1 MTANQFD
8 VFANPDPGS
17 ASRTRTSSF
26 CNRINWP
33 QLNTRVV
40 ARSFCPQHPV
50 FERIMPLVEV
60 EGASYVIDPTNL
72 GVVRESIL
80 SNAVANLEA
89 ERYRILGAIDL
100 LSPAFEHVDL
110 QNLSRGGMGVS
121 RARRHLCGLA
131 KDHEDGF
138 IHFSTASR

>member
-17 ASRTRTSSF
+17 AKSHPHFIVLQSDQLA
-26 CNRINWP
+26 

-40 ARSFCPQHPV
+40 APLVLPRSIQF

-60 EGASYVIDPTNL
+60 EGDSYVIDPTNL

-100 LSPAFEHVDL
+100 LFT
-110 QNLSRGGMGVS
+110 G
-121 RARRHLCGLA
+121 
-131 KDHEDGF
+131 
-138 IHFSTASR
+138 I